1 MREKSKTDQR
11 LSSQIHRVFLLT
23 FLLGCIV
30 SLILFIPSEIS
41 KFKAFVD
48 RIDELIITLIDSKKG
63 RIAFDIYMKNEE
75 ALTKQLEDFL
85 NFDDVQTVDVFDP
98 EGNLIKSTDPKEA
111 YKLDFENNTSE
122 ESESTVKFNFSRGAN
137 LEYTAKLT
145 VAGDTTG
152 YLKIYYSMEKIV
164 RQTII
169 SAVLIVGFILI
180 VFFLYMLLIDKL
192 LKRVVTTPL
201 EQLEKGMQEIEKGN
215 LGAQVNVNSGN
226 EINAITDTFNK
237 MSIENKDL
245 YESLNNMNKTLEK
258 KVAQRTEELNQKN
271 TSLEKAKAEAE
282 KLAVQA
288 KKANK
293 AKSEF
298 LANMSHEIRTPLNG
312 VIGFSELLSGTSL
325 NELQYKYVD
334 NIEKSADVLLSII
347 SDILDFSKIEAG
359 KLDLEFIKTDLKKL
373 IRETLDIL
381 NYQAQKKGLELQVN
395 LESTIPHFAIFDPVR
410 MKQVLVNLIGNAI
423 KFTEKGSVKV
433 IVHFST
439 VDKLTGSFNFQVKDT
454 GIGISEE
461 QKKRLFKA
469 FSQADTSITRKY
481 GGTGLGLVISNM
493 LLKKMGS
500 SLNVKSEPGKG
511 STFYFT
517 IDTEY
522 SYEKRDVKEPEPE
535 KEALQVITG
544 NPKILIAEDVSIN
557 RELIKNLLEQMIPQ
571 VQLSM
576 AKDGEDVLEKA
587 TNDTYDLILMDIQM
601 PKMSGLEATRKIREK
616 ERQTAQHVPVIALSA
631 EVMKETI
638 EKGMDAGMDD
648 FLTKPIKYKALNEV
662 MIKYLSANKRETIE
676 KNKEQEHNLSAVLY
690 GVNFQ
695 DGIDRLLGNREA
707 YLAMLEGFIEE
718 TQSDIHEIE
727 KAIETDDTETMKNLA
742 HKIKGTAGNL
752 AVFIVEEKTARLE
765 EAVRNDDKTSY
776 IERFLQL
783 KSEIEKFTQ
792 SFKKSQKS
800 ML

>member
-1 MREKSKTDQR
+1 
-11 LSSQIHRVFLLT
+11 
-23 FLLGCIV
+23 
-30 SLILFIPSEIS
+30 
-41 KFKAFVD
+41 
-48 RIDELIITLIDSKKG
+48 
-63 RIAFDIYMKNEE
+63 
-75 ALTKQLEDFL
+75 
-85 NFDDVQTVDVFDP
+85 
-98 EGNLIKSTDPKEA
+98 
-111 YKLDFENNTSE
+111 
-122 ESESTVKFNFSRGAN
+122 VKFNFSRGAN

-152 YLKIYYSMEKIV
+152 YLKIYYSMEKII